1 MAGSGGKVAGIISI
15 VLSAAAAVVGILYFL
30 SQHRLRGLAALIACG
45 VLLILGIIL
54 IAAAGRKPTQSPG
67 T

>member
-1 MAGSGGKVAGIISI
+1 MAGTGGKVAGIISI
-15 VLSAAAAVVGILYFL
+15 VLSALAAGVGIFYYL

-45 VLLILGIIL
+45 VLLVLGIVL
-54 IAAAGRKPTQSPG
+54 IAVTGRKSTQSPG